1 MTKQPKQP
9 TQTKQLMTGIDLHGN
24 NLVIGIIDQDGQ
36 RLKCQKLACDLK
48 LVATFPRR
56 WRASWPR
63 RPGM

>member
-1 MTKQPKQP
+1 MA
-9 TQTKQLMTGIDLHGN
+9 GIDLHGN